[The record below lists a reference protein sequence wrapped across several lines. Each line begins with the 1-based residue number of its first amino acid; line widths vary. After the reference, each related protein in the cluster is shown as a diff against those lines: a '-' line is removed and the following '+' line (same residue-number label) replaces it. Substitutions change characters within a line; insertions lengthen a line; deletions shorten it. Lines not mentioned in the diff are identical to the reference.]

1 MEFKGKNNP
10 SLANP
15 IYAPDLTTMEFD
27 IIDIRDES
35 DYAYAHIKNSQHF
48 NNAQDVY
55 NYAQKHKDKNILLV
69 CYSGHTA
76 SVLGSH
82 LVEAGCEHIY
92 YFDDYFT
99 HFELFGL
106 LNTQQS

>member
-15 IYAPDLTTMEFD
+15 IYAPDLANMEFD

-35 DYAYAHIKNSQHF
+35 DYSYAHIKDSKHF

-55 NYAQKHKDKNILLV
+55 NYAQSTRTKISCL
-69 CYSGHTA
+69 CA
-76 SVLGSH
+76 I
-82 LVEAGCEHIY
+82 AGIPRACW
-92 YFDDYFT
+92 
-99 HFELFGL
+99 GL
-106 LNTQQS
+106 IS

>member
-76 SVLGSH
+76 SVFGSH
-82 LVEAGCEHIY
+82 LVEAGCENIY

-99 HFELFGL
+99 HFELLGL